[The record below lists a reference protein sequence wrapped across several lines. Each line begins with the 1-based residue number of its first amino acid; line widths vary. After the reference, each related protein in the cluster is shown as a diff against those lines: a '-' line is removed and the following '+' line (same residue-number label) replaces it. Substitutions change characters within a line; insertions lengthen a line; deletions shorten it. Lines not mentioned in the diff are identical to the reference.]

1 MYVLLANEKQPEKDR
16 DFSSHCSYYFS
27 ASKDFRPYFSFWEVF
42 FGRERGRERFI
53 NTPWYLPEKL
63 GIKSI
68 KWPIFPFLGYIPYQ
82 KTHIKELEDR
92 IEHLREL
99 KVPVKD
105 SSAELEPPG
114 AGYPGGASTSERRNR
129 DRPGR

>member
-1 MYVLLANEKQPEKDR
+1 MEAVKLLLMFYILM
-16 DFSSHCSYYFS
+16 FSTVH
-27 ASKDFRPYFSFWEVF
+27 
-42 FGRERGRERFI
+42 G
-53 NTPWYLPEKL
+53 
-63 GIKSI
+63 
-68 KWPIFPFLGYIPYQ
+68 GYIPYQ

>member
-1 MYVLLANEKQPEKDR
+1 MSQIGAKSNFQLVPT
-16 DFSSHCSYYFS
+16 
-27 ASKDFRPYFSFWEVF
+27 V
-42 FGRERGRERFI
+42 GR
-53 NTPWYLPEKL
+53 YLRKATL
-63 GIKSI
+63 KSI
-68 KWPIFPFLGYIPYQ
+68 KWLIFPFLGYIPYQ

-99 KVPVKD
+99 KVAVKD

>member
-1 MYVLLANEKQPEKDR
+1 MKNNPRKTETSVVIVVIIFPQAKTLGPTLAFGE
-16 DFSSHCSYYFS
+16 
-27 ASKDFRPYFSFWEVF
+27 SFLE
-42 FGRERGRERFI
+42 GREGERDLLI
-53 NTPWYLPEKL
+53 RLDTSLEKL

-114 AGYPGGASTSERRNR
+114 AGYPGGVSTSERRNR

>member
-1 MYVLLANEKQPEKDR
+1 MKNNPRKTETSVVIVVIIFPPAKTLGPTLAFGE
-16 DFSSHCSYYFS
+16 
-27 ASKDFRPYFSFWEVF
+27 SFLE
-42 FGRERGRERFI
+42 GREGERDLLI
-53 NTPWYLPEKL
+53 RLDTSLEKL

-105 SSAELEPPG
+105 SSAELEPPD
-114 AGYPGGASTSERRNR
+114 AGYPGSASTSERRNR